1 MNFQNDS
8 SQSSEEWALKDY
20 ISLIVRRKWI
30 ILIVF
35 VIAFSGA
42 LYYHFNQPPVYKV
55 TSTFTIESGDM
66 NGLKQAQVLIDD
78 KSRSFGFYETLVNSK
93 IYQQRVYE
101 AAAQDTILQEA
112 LKLYDGISLKD
123 NLSLLETEYQDLF
136 ALEVTAC
143 DPSIA
148 YRYATIAVREFKK
161 RCQEIEL
168 EESRNIVS
176 FVNNQLGRAEKN
188 LEISERKLQ
197 EFKKETNLNDM
208 GKVDGGIL
216 HRLTEIETQLQ
227 EVETERQLAQ
237 ANYDSYKQRLKQI
250 KNPNTLSLFD
260 VESSKV
266 TNIRDEIDKLE
277 TQKRQMAEESGLSSP
292 QIVAIDNQLEQK
304 KNDLRQAVL
313 SAHSAPQSFDMNGES
328 KNQMQLFNER
338 IINEELNLYML
349 KNKERF
355 LRSLLEKYRRQHPD
369 ILEHTIKFAQL
380 KRKKKVNE
388 NLYNFLV
395 ERSEEAKISAATG
408 TGGIRI
414 VDAPSKPEKPQSPH
428 TSRNMA
434 IAFILACGL
443 GFGVAFALDYFDN
456 SIYTV
461 EDIQRLGE
469 LPVLGTIPFIN
480 NSNMP
485 KTISVS
491 KKNSNSVLTSFENRM
506 NGYKNRVIH
515 SIDAKSPV
523 VDAYRHIRTNL
534 QFANV
539 DNPIK
544 KVMVT
549 SAVPGEGKTLT
560 ASNLALSYAELGKKV
575 LIVDCDLRKPQQHVA
590 FNSRKSPG
598 LTDFLAKDIPVQKVI
613 YCTSQRGLY
622 LMPAGTSVPNPSE
635 MLSSRK
641 MHRMMT
647 DLEADYDFILFDSPP
662 IIAVTD
668 PMLLA
673 PKVKNIIMVI
683 EFGKTDWHVAKD
695 ALNRLENVNVKV
707 TGAILNGMKSSKGY
721 GYYKYNYYSYQYSYY
736 GEKSEKNH
744 KKAHSLV

>member
-1 MNFQNDS
+1 MINES
-8 SQSSEEWALKDY
+8 PPTSEEWGLKDY
-20 ISLIVRRKWI
+20 ISLIIRRKWI

-35 VIAFSGA
+35 VLTFSIAT
-42 LYYHFNQPPVYKV
+42 YYHFNQPPIYKV

-66 NGLKQAQVLIDD
+66 GGLQQAQLL
-78 KSRSFGFYETLVNSK
+78 KGNNSRSFGFYKTLVNSRIFTKRIYEAVAKDSIYQEAKK
-93 IYQQRVYE
+93 IY
-101 AAAQDTILQEA
+101 
-112 LKLYDGISLKD
+112 D
-123 NLSLLETEYQDLF
+123 NSIGLNLTLNDTEYDDLF
-136 ALEVTAC
+136 AIQVTAC
-143 DPSIA
+143 DPVIA
-148 YRYATIAVREFKK
+148 YRYATIAVKEFKE

-168 EESRNIVS
+168 EESRNIVT
-176 FVNNQLGRAEKN
+176 FVNNQLKQAERN
-188 LEISERKLQ
+188 LEVSERKLQ

-208 GKVDGGIL
+208 GQVDGGIL
-216 HRLTEIETQLQ
+216 QRLTEIETQLQ

-237 ANYDSYKQRLKQI
+237 ANYDSYKQRLKQL
-250 KNPNTLSLFD
+250 KNPNTPSLFD

-266 TNIRDEIDKLE
+266 TNIREEIDKLE
-277 TQKRQMAEESGLSSP
+277 TRKRQMAEEAELSSP
-292 QIVAIDNQLEQK
+292 QIAAIDNQLEQK

-313 SAHSAPQSFDMNGES
+313 NAHGAPQSFDMNGES

-355 LRSLLEKYRRQHPD
+355 LRSLLEKYRKQHPN

-380 KRKKKVNE
+380 QRKKKVNE
-388 NLYNFLV
+388 NLYNYLV

-428 TSRNMA
+428 TARNMA
-434 IAFILACGL
+434 ISLILACGL
-443 GFGVAFALDYFDN
+443 GFGVAFAFDYFDN

-461 EDIQRLGE
+461 EDVQRLGE
-469 LPVLGTIPFIN
+469 LPVLGTIPFIT

-485 KTISVS
+485 KEISVS
-491 KKNSNSVLTSFENRM
+491 KNDSSSVLTNFQDRM
-506 NGYKNRVIH
+506 NGYRNRVIH

-539 DNPIK
+539 DNPIN
-544 KVMVT
+544 KVLVT
-549 SAVPGEGKTLT
+549 SGLPGEGKTLT
-560 ASNLALSYAELGKKV
+560 ASNLALSYAELGKRV
-575 LIVDCDLRKPQQHVA
+575 LIIDCDLRKPQQHMA

-613 YCTSQRGLY
+613 YCTNQHGLF

-641 MHRMMT
+641 MYTMMT
-647 DLEADYDFILFDSPP
+647 DLEADYDFIIFDSPP
-662 IIAVTD
+662 VIAVTD
-668 PMLLA
+668 PVLLA
-673 PKVKNIIMVI
+673 PKVKNIILVI

-695 ALNRLENVNVKV
+695 ALTRLENVNVKV
-707 TGAILNGMKSSKGY
+707 TGAILNGMKSGKGY

-736 GEKSEKNH
+736 GEKPEKHH
-744 KKAHSLV
+744 KKSRSIV